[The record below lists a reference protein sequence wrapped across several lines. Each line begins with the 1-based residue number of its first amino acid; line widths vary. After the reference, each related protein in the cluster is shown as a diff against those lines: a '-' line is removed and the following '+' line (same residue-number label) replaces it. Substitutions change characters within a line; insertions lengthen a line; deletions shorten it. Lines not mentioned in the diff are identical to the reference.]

1 MKTEKKRAKIK
12 LPHYVL
18 ECNLLTCARLVQTC
32 NADGGAGFTVTH
44 PPYRLLKKTLCFRW
58 YLDLIF
64 VCLWRM
70 TPPVHPNSHPVAH
83 EHLPQSL
90 EYTNLQPCKKD
101 VCVPV
106 VLLQSLQDKLQRK
119 NAPRPLAI
127 CPSEA
132 GWVSAWVCLLPSSL
146 LYIPTPTPTPAPIYL
161 AYIQAIKHACPAPHF
176 HSAYVKYITEMSWS
190 PGEMTESAT
199 DHNETL
205 PLACMWRK
213 REDGEER

>member
-1 MKTEKKRAKIK
+1 MCSPWFKPAMRTE
-12 LPHYVL
+12 
-18 ECNLLTCARLVQTC
+18 VQ
-32 NADGGAGFTVTH
+32 ASPSHIPPTVS
-44 PPYRLLKKTLCFRW
+44 LKKP
-58 YLDLIF
+58 F
-64 VCLWRM
+64 VSGGIWTWFSCVCDGWP
-70 TPPVHPNSHPVAH
+70 PPVHPNSHPVAH
-83 EHLPQSL
+83 EHLPQSP

-176 HSAYVKYITEMSWS
+176 HSAYVKYIAEMSWS